1 MSSKSPKK
9 RQPAQSKVAQAEQAR
24 KRRNILLA
32 SLVAVA
38 VVAVAVVLLAGGG
51 DDDKTASNTGGKV
64 AGLAETKELLDGIPQ
79 QGATLGKKD
88 APVTLVEFA
97 DLQCP
102 FCREFA
108 LSTYPVIVND
118 YVREGKVR
126 IEFRTLTFIGP
137 DSEKGAR
144 AAAAAGEQDRE
155 AEFTQLWYFN
165 QGPENSGY
173 ATQEFIDKLWKA
185 AGVDVAQAKKFL
197 DSQKSLEPVD
207 AAQRDAEKFGVV
219 STPTFLIG
227 ETGKELTKFDV
238 NLDDPD
244 AFKAAFDELLKGT

>member
-51 DDDKTASNTGGKV
+51 DDKTASNTGGKV
-64 AGLAETKELLDGIPQ
+64 AGVTETNELLNGIPQ
-79 QGATLGKKD
+79 QASALGKKD

-108 LSTYPVIVND
+108 LTTYPVIVND
-118 YVREGKVR
+118 YVRDGKVR

-144 AAAAAGEQDRE
+144 AAAAAGQQNRE
-155 AEFTQLWYFN
+155 AYFTQLWYFN

-185 AGVDVAQAKKFL
+185 AGVDAVQAKKFM
-197 DSQKSLEPVD
+197 DSQKSLAPID
-207 AAQRDAEKFGVV
+207 LAQKDAEKFGVV

-238 NLDDPD
+238 NLDDAD